1 MIRRAFLDDVPAIRD
16 LMASKVRGFLNTD
29 VSFSPLSYEA
39 KVAQFITS
47 GSDDATCLVSEVCG
61 NIAAAIL
68 LYVIVH
74 PTIGERVGLEASW
87 LADPRFAGHGYRI
100 LKAAR
105 LWFKSRGAR
114 RYFIACNDDRTAR
127 MLELTGHRQTE
138 RVYEQVL

>member
-47 GSDDATCLVSEVCG
+47 GSDDAACLVSEVRG

-68 LYVIVH
+68 LYVIEH

-87 LADPRFAGHGYRI
+87 LADPRFAGHGMRL
-100 LKAAR
+100 LKAAES
-105 LWFKSRGAR
+105 WFKSRGAR
-114 RYFIACNDDRTAR
+114 RYFVACNDDRTAR

-138 RVYEQVL
+138 RVFEHMV